1 MPKVLTIIGMAVA
14 AILLLVFTLDLALAI
29 PFKRASMP
37 MDIGFIICSLA
48 LAYLGWA
55 TYREQT

>member
-14 AILLLVFTLDLALAI
+14 AILLLVFTLDLAVGI
-29 PFKRASMP
+29 PFKRASKP
-37 MDIGFIICSLA
+37 MDIGFIICALA

>member
-14 AILLLVFTLDLALAI
+14 AILLLVFALDLAIAI
-29 PFKRASMP
+29 PFKRASVA
-37 MDIGFIICSLA
+37 MDAGFIVCAIA